1 MTFTTRKAAA
11 LAAAA
16 ALAMSGATGVAN
28 AQSGTLSSDS
38 LGAGIDLGSV
48 EFVPGGDGS
57 IDTSGSLIGEP
68 TLGSLA
74 EPASEVLGSVRGVTG
89 SSILNPAGGNGSL
102 DTSGS
107 LNPLNPGSAGEPT
120 TGSLADIYAPV
131 AGSLGIGQGFTTV
144 VSDSLGTGTGT
155 GTGSLVPVVL
165 GVGSV
170 AAVGAGIYYA
180 PEIRAAIE
188 NAGFELPPLPP
199 LPQFPNLLPPPPAP
213 APAPA
218 ECECP

>member
-48 EFVPGGDGS
+48 EFVPGPGGDGS
-57 IDTSGSLIGEP
+57 I
-68 TLGSLA
+68 
-74 EPASEVLGSVRGVTG
+74 
-89 SSILNPAGGNGSL
+89 

-144 VSDSLGTGTGT
+144 VSDSLGTGTG
-155 GTGSLVPVVL
+155 SLVPVVL

-180 PEIRAAIE
+180 PEIHAAIE